1 MKLDQA
7 PKRGSMGIPPEMTE
21 AFDRQRAAAA
31 AKRKAEDSTEAGPT
45 PVADPGFE
53 TDEPQRVDDPD
64 APVAEEKAGLN
75 PETLLKEIGV
85 EITDDDLHR
94 FVFKGFIEKDIKL
107 SLFGGRKTVLTTLK
121 TLTANE
127 YDAVGE
133 LLGAELNDNTI
144 MRDEIQVRRNM
155 WTLSLGVTKIEGRQ
169 LAKPVMM
176 DIVKDGKP
184 AQKVDMRASA
194 RLYREVLGSLAAP
207 VVSEMITAHGKLSL
221 ALDLMTKSQGAEVLK
236 K

>member
-1 MKLDQA
+1 
-7 PKRGSMGIPPEMTE
+7 
-21 AFDRQRAAAA
+21 
-31 AKRKAEDSTEAGPT
+31 
-45 PVADPGFE
+45 
-53 TDEPQRVDDPD
+53 
-64 APVAEEKAGLN
+64 
-75 PETLLKEIGV
+75 
-85 EITDDDLHR
+85 
-94 FVFKGFIEKDIKL
+94 
-107 SLFGGRKTVLTTLK
+107 
-121 TLTANE
+121 
-127 YDAVGE
+127 
-133 LLGAELNDNTI
+133 
-144 MRDEIQVRRNM
+144 M